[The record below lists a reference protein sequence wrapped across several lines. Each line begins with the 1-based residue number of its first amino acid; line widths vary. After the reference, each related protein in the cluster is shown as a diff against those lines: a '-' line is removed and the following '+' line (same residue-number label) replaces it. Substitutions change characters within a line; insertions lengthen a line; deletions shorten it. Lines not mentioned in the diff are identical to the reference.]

1 MATGGDVLDRV
12 VAETISF
19 IFHQSCYCHRCYYNY
34 SDDRGS
40 LHDRKPGDAILN

>member
-12 VAETISF
+12 VAVTIF
-19 IFHQSCYCHRCYYNY
+19 FTFYQSCYCHRCYYNY

-40 LHDRKPGDAILN
+40 FNDSKPGNAILN